1 LKNKYITEN
10 QALLHGNL
18 HTGSILVSSGKT
30 VVLGPTCAVYGPMG
44 FDTGSFIANLLLN
57 YVSQTVL
64 SSRADGVINSDG
76 NYGEWVLSEVN
87 VFWETFCSEFL
98 NLWNDQFEHTG
109 DAFQRVLLHGK
120 SSTTMPLHFAKDE
133 FLSELLEDTLGFA
146 GIEMLRRL
154 FGSAHVE
161 DLECIGEVELRVQCE
176 RHGLEIAKEL
186 IKNASKFKSI
196 NVVTM
201 MACDKQRYMW
211 GVPDENIDEKIEG
224 DCAILTGL
232 SMSFSTLEDGI
243 NFNKPIQYS
252 DLDKNPTA
260 ISFSDDEEH
269 ECINVGPVEV

>member
-98 NLWNDQFEHTG
+98 KLWNDQSEHTG
-109 DAFQRVLLHGK
+109 DAFQRFLLHDK

-154 FGSAHVE
+154 FGTAHVE

-201 MACDKQRYMW
+201 MACDKQRYIW
-211 GVPDENIDEKIEG
+211 GVPEENTDEKIED

-232 SMSFSTLEDGI
+232 SMSFSTLDDEI
-243 NFNKPIQYS
+243 NFNKPIQQS
-252 DLDKNPTA
+252 ELDKNPTA

-269 ECINVGPVEV
+269 EGSNVGPVEV